1 MGLFMR
7 KVIGKLLKDSVWMN
21 TLYNL
26 MYKVKNKKS
35 FFAIQENRK
44 NMSIF
49 NCKDLAAPIPYYP
62 LEFVKD
68 SNYYGQNFWIK
79 KYTGLQHI
87 DVSIEHGLYYGDY
100 IPYSSY
106 CKTVKKILTFSLVRK
121 QVLEKLN
128 KPVVTI
134 GPYIHYVPY
143 LLAESEVQAIRE
155 KYGRI
160 LLFLPTHTTRE
171 GGRKYDAETNV
182 GMLKA
187 FAKEN
192 GFTSVFVC
200 MYYYDILH
208 SDLATVYEQAGF
220 NVVTAGHRL
229 DLNFLCRLKSIIG
242 LADYTISNFVGTHVG
257 YCIYLKKPH
266 WIMNPVDFSGMP
278 KDFVEITEAFL
289 SFSNTITQEQYDV
302 VAKYWGFDQLKTL
315 EDLRE
320 LLYS

>member
-1 MGLFMR
+1 MR
-7 KVIGKLLKDSVWMN
+7 KVLGKLLKDSVWMN

-26 MYKVKNKKS
+26 MYKVKNKKL
-35 FFAIQENRK
+35 FFAIQKNRK
-44 NMSIF
+44 SMSIF
-49 NCKDLAAPIPYYP
+49 NYKDLAAPIPYYP

-79 KYTGLQHI
+79 KYTGLQYI

-106 CKTVKKILTFSLVRK
+106 CKTVKKILTSSLVRK

-187 FAKEN
+187 FVKEK

-220 NVVTAGHRL
+220 KVVTAGHRL

>member
-1 MGLFMR
+1 MDLFMR

-106 CKTVKKILTFSLVRK
+106 CKTVKKILTSSLVRK

-155 KYGRI
+155 KNGRI

-220 NVVTAGHRL
+220 KVVTAGHRL

>member
-1 MGLFMR
+1 MDLFMR
-7 KVIGKLLKDSVWMN
+7 KVLGKLLKDSVWMN

-26 MYKVKNKKS
+26 MYKVKNKKL
-35 FFAIQENRK
+35 FFAIQKNRK
-44 NMSIF
+44 SMSIF
-49 NCKDLAAPIPYYP
+49 NYKDLAAPIPYYP

-79 KYTGLQHI
+79 KYTGLQYI

-106 CKTVKKILTFSLVRK
+106 CKTVKKILTSSLVRK

-187 FAKEN
+187 FVKEK

-220 NVVTAGHRL
+220 KVVTAGHRL

>member
-1 MGLFMR
+1 MDLFMR

-106 CKTVKKILTFSLVRK
+106 CKTVKKILTSSLVRK
-121 QVLEKLN
+121 KVLEKLN

-155 KYGRI
+155 TYGRI

-266 WIMNPVDFSGMP
+266 WIMNPVDFSAMP

-289 SFSNTITQEQYDV
+289 SFSDVITQKQYDV
-302 VAKYWGFDQLKTL
+302 VAKYWGFDQLKTS